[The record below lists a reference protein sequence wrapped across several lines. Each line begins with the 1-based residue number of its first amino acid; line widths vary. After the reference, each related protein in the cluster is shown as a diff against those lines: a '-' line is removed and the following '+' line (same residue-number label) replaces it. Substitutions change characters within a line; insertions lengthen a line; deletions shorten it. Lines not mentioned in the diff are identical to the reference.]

1 MMTNPLHTL
10 SLGGLMLYCLNV
22 QAAVPPVH
30 EFMLDNGLKLVVQ
43 EDHRAPVAVS
53 QVWYKIG
60 SSYEYDGI
68 TGVSH
73 ALEHMM
79 FKGTQKHGPGEFS
92 RIIAENGGQENAFT
106 SDDYTA
112 YFQTLE
118 RSRLPVSFELEADRM
133 RNLNLLEQEFAK
145 EIKVV
150 MEERRLRTEDK
161 PQAFAYE
168 TAQATA
174 YQTSPYRHPV
184 IGWMRDL
191 EAMTVE
197 DLRAWYRRWYAPNNA
212 IVVVVG
218 DVDPKAV
225 YALAKTY
232 FGPLPAEPA
241 GNDKPRSEVPQQG
254 IKRVTVRRVA
264 ELPYLIL
271 AYKVPVLKT
280 AIDQPD
286 HVPAWDVYALEVL
299 AGLLGGGESARLN
312 KNLVRGREIAAS
324 VGAGYSLISRLD
336 SLFVFDGV
344 PAHGH
349 TVEELKA
356 GLREELKRVQNR
368 MVDPK
373 ELQRVKT
380 QVITNTIY
388 QQDSMFYQAMQI
400 GSLESI
406 GLSWRLKDTYVDR
419 IKAVTA
425 EQVQAV
431 ARNYLVDDHL
441 TVAVLDPVPAK
452 GSNDHQPATKVIDR

>member
-1 MMTNPLHTL
+1 MMINPLHTL

-43 EDHRAPVAVS
+43 EDPRAPVAVS

-150 MEERRLRTEDK
+150 MEERRLRTEDR

-174 YQTSPYRHPV
+174 YHWLDEGSRSHDR
-184 IGWMRDL
+184 G
-191 EAMTVE
+191 
-197 DLRAWYRRWYAPNNA
+197 
-212 IVVVVG
+212 
-218 DVDPKAV
+218 
-225 YALAKTY
+225 
-232 FGPLPAEPA
+232 GP
-241 GNDKPRSEVPQQG
+241 
-254 IKRVTVRRVA
+254 
-264 ELPYLIL
+264 
-271 AYKVPVLKT
+271 
-280 AIDQPD
+280 
-286 HVPAWDVYALEVL
+286 
-299 AGLLGGGESARLN
+299 ARL
-312 KNLVRGREIAAS
+312 V
-324 VGAGYSLISRLD
+324 
-336 SLFVFDGV
+336 
-344 PAHGH
+344 
-349 TVEELKA
+349 
-356 GLREELKRVQNR
+356 
-368 MVDPK
+368 
-373 ELQRVKT
+373 
-380 QVITNTIY
+380 
-388 QQDSMFYQAMQI
+388 
-400 GSLESI
+400 
-406 GLSWRLKDTYVDR
+406 
-419 IKAVTA
+419 
-425 EQVQAV
+425 
-431 ARNYLVDDHL
+431 
-441 TVAVLDPVPAK
+441 
-452 GSNDHQPATKVIDR
+452 